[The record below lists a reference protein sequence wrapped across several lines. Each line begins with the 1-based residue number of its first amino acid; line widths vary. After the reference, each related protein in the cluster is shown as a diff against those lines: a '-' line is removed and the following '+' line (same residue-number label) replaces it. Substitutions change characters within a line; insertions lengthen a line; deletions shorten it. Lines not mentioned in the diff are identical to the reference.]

1 MAETITPV
9 VHGGSRRAWA
19 VSLAV
24 HVLGA
29 AVSAAAIGAM
39 LGAVGS
45 LLGAPWGTAGT
56 MVVAATAAVYLAAEL
71 GARVPVPQLRRQVPD
86 WWRTFFPP
94 RVAAFLYGIGL
105 GPGFLTY
112 LTHGALV
119 VVSLAAAATGSP
131 LLGAAIVTPF
141 GIARGLTIVVAFDV
155 RTPAEGASLVE
166 RLSRSS
172 ARTRWRLANAIVLGA
187 VLVLA
192 LARTA
197 SIDRP
202 AEAGALAA
210 AALTVTFGAS
220 ALAKVTGWRV
230 WRTSLRSYG
239 LPEPLGRVSGSGVP
253 AAEGLV
259 ALLPLLGMDRS
270 AGLLALAL
278 LSAFSIVIVAA
289 RARGDGRIDCGCFGS
304 ARRRDYRVLLLR
316 NGVLAVVAA
325 VAWRAG
331 EDAWALRSLGMPRG
345 SDLLPAAITVI
356 GLGLAVWVSAQTVR
370 ALGRRDGA

>member
-19 VSLAV
+19 VSVAV
-24 HVLGA
+24 HVIGA
-29 AVSAAAIGAM
+29 AVSAAAFGAV
-39 LGAVGS
+39 LGAFGS
-45 LLGAPWGTAGT
+45 LLGAPWGTTGT
-56 MVVAATAAVYLAAEL
+56 LVVAATAAVYLAAEL

-105 GPGFLTY
+105 GPGFVTY
-112 LTHGALV
+112 LTHGTLV
-119 VVSLAAAATGSP
+119 VVALAAAATGSP

-141 GIARGLTIVVAFDV
+141 GIARGLTVVVALEV
-155 RTPAEGASLVE
+155 RTPAEGALLIE

-172 ARTRWRLANAIVLGA
+172 ARIGWRLANAIVVGA

-202 AEAGALAA
+202 GAAGALAA

-220 ALAKVTGWRV
+220 TVAKVAGRRV
-230 WRTSLRSYG
+230 WRRVLRSYG
-239 LPEPLGRVSGSGVP
+239 LPRPLERVSLSGVP

-259 ALLPLLGMDRS
+259 ALLPLLGMGSS

-278 LSAFSIVIVAA
+278 LWVFSIAIVAA
-289 RARGDGRIDCGCFGS
+289 RARGDRGIDCGCFGS

-316 NGVLAVVAA
+316 NGVLAIVAA

-331 EDAWALRSLGMPRG
+331 ADAWALRSLGMPRG
-345 SDLLPAAITVI
+345 SDLLPAAITVV
-356 GLGLAVWVSAQTVR
+356 GLGLAAWVAAQAVR
-370 ALGRRDGA
+370 ALGRRGGA

>member
-19 VSLAV
+19 VSVAV
-24 HVLGA
+24 HLIGA
-29 AVSAAAIGAM
+29 AVSAAAFGAV
-39 LGAVGS
+39 LGAFGS
-45 LLGAPWGTAGT
+45 LLGAPWGTTGT
-56 MVVAATAAVYLAAEL
+56 LVVAATAAVYLAAEL

-105 GPGFLTY
+105 GPGFVTY
-112 LTHGALV
+112 LTHGTLV
-119 VVSLAAAATGSP
+119 VVALAAAVTGSP

-141 GIARGLTIVVAFDV
+141 GIARGLTVVVALEV
-155 RTPAEGASLVE
+155 RTPAEGALLIE

-172 ARTRWRLANAIVLGA
+172 ARIGWRLANAIVVGA

-202 AEAGALAA
+202 GAAGALAA

-220 ALAKVTGWRV
+220 TVAKVAGRSV
-230 WRTSLRSYG
+230 WRRVLRSYG
-239 LPEPLGRVSGSGVP
+239 LPRPLERVSRSGVP

-259 ALLPLLGMDRS
+259 ALLPLLGMGSS

-278 LSAFSIVIVAA
+278 LWVFSIAIVAA
-289 RARGDGRIDCGCFGS
+289 RARGDRGIDCGCFGS

-316 NGVLAVVAA
+316 NGVLAIVAA

-331 EDAWALRSLGMPRG
+331 ADAWALRSLGMPRG
-345 SDLLPAAITVI
+345 SDLLPAAITVV
-356 GLGLAVWVSAQTVR
+356 GLGLAAWVAAQAVR
-370 ALGRRDGA
+370 ALGRRGGA